1 MNVPLEV
8 KPMGQIANIIPITDL
23 RHGAAAALKHV
34 KSSRQPVVI
43 TQRGRAAAV
52 LLSMESY
59 ERAEHERQLLRLLAN
74 GEREIAQGKGFDLD
88 VVLKNA
94 DAILAGGRR

>member
-1 MNVPLEV
+1 
-8 KPMGQIANIIPITDL
+8 MGQIPNIIPITDL
-23 RHGAAAALKHV
+23 RHAAAAALRHV

-43 TQRGRAAAV
+43 TQRGRATAV

-74 GEREIAQGKGFDLD
+74 GERDIAKGKGFELED
-88 VVLKNA
+88 VLGDA